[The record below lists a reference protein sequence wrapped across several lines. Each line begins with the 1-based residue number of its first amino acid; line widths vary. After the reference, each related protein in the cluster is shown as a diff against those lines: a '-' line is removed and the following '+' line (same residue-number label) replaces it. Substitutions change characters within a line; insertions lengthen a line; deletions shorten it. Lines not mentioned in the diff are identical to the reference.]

1 MTRPDA
7 AAAADTSSAPSPS
20 NARPTVGVRYALER
34 TLVEPEQ
41 VTYEGFAHLP
51 DADVP
56 LVVRVALPGGAV
68 TATGSAAAPADEARA
83 ASLAKAVT
91 PLVRAATKA
100 QAAAGQELPRKIVRW
115 RG

>member
-1 MTRPDA
+1 MGDG
-7 AAAADTSSAPSPS
+7 APSEPSS
-20 NARPTVGVRYALER
+20 NARPSAGVRFVLER
-34 TLVEPEQ
+34 KSVEPEL

-56 LVVRVALPGGAV
+56 LVVRIALPGGAV
-68 TATGSAAAPADEARA
+68 SATGSAAASVDDARA
-83 ASLAKAVT
+83 AALAKAVT

-100 QAAAGQELPRKIVRW
+100 QAAAGQALPRKIVRW

>member
-1 MTRPDA
+1 MTKPDA
-7 AAAADTSSAPSPS
+7 VVGEAAPIEPSRPA
-20 NARPTVGVRYALER
+20 ARPTTGVRYVLER
-34 TLVEPEQ
+34 KIAGAEE

-68 TATGSAAAPADEARA
+68 SATASAIASIDEARA
-83 ASLAKAVT
+83 AALAKAVT

-100 QAAAGQELPRKIVRW
+100 QAASDQPLPRKIVRW